1 MGVQLDVWDRRA
13 APRLLGMESMM
24 DSGLPIQSE
33 LFQVE
38 IQEAYQLLARTV
50 DELVAKFGRAQ

>member
-1 MGVQLDVWDRRA
+1 MSSNIKHELS
-13 APRLLGMESMM
+13 P
-24 DSGLPIQSE
+24 DSKRQSE
-33 LFQVE
+33 LFEVE